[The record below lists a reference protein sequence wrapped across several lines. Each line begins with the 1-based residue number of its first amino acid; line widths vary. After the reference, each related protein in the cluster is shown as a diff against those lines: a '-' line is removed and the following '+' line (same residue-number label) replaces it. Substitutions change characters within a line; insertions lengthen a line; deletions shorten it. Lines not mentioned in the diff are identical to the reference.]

1 MIRRIEFIGL
11 GLMGTPMTKH
21 LLKAGYELTVH
32 DINRKALEELEGL
45 GAKKA
50 SSPKDIADSAEAVI
64 LSLPEDAE
72 VEEVIRGKD
81 GVLEGQR
88 AGSVLVDMSTI
99 SPLTA
104 KRMADV
110 LENHRIDMLD
120 APVSGGQEGA
130 REGNL
135 TIMVGGKPEVFD
147 RM

>member
-1 MIRRIEFIGL
+1 MIRRIGFIGL
-11 GLMGTPMTKH
+11 GLMGTPMTKN

-50 SSPKDIADSAEAVI
+50 SSPKDIAESAEAVI
-64 LSLPEDAE
+64 LNLPGDAE

-81 GVLEGQR
+81 GLLKGGR

-104 KRMADV
+104 KRMADI
-110 LENHRIDMLD
+110 LEKHKIDMLD

-130 REGNL
+130 REGSL

>member
-1 MIRRIEFIGL
+1 MIRRIGFIGL
-11 GLMGTPMTKH
+11 GLMGTPMTKN

-50 SSPKDIADSAEAVI
+50 SSPKDIAESAEAVI
-64 LSLPEDAE
+64 LNLPGDAE

-81 GVLEGQR
+81 GLLKGGR
-88 AGSVLVDMSTI
+88 ADSVLVDMGTI

-104 KRMADV
+104 KRMADI
-110 LENHRIDMLD
+110 LEKHRIDMLD

-130 REGNL
+130 REGSL